1 MKIVVQLTN
10 YLKSSDLL
18 YLELDSH
25 HHDVTEQITE
35 FERLLQTLEE
45 TNGSIKSNNEFKD
58 LQINL
63 KSLREMM
70 LQANESNTELHR
82 HMSTTIEHLK
92 ILNLPIEQIEKSL
105 PIIPELDSIKNK
117 IQFIFNYPILN
128 LDEINKSKFSRLGLL
143 NEKIETMKK
152 QRETLLNDFR
162 KKIQDDDITKLALM
176 RRQENHKVITKLI
189 ILSNS
194 FFVKHEIKGVLKC
207 QG

>member
-1 MKIVVQLTN
+1 
-10 YLKSSDLL
+10 
-18 YLELDSH
+18 
-25 HHDVTEQITE
+25 
-35 FERLLQTLEE
+35 
-45 TNGSIKSNNEFKD
+45 
-58 LQINL
+58 
-63 KSLREMM
+63 M
-70 LQANESNTELHR
+70 LQANESNTELNR
-82 HMSTTIEHLK
+82 HISTMIEHLK

>member
-105 PIIPELDSIKNK
+105 PIIPELNGIKLNSIH
-117 IQFIFNYPILN
+117 I
-128 LDEINKSKFSRLGLL
+128 
-143 NEKIETMKK
+143 
-152 QRETLLNDFR
+152 
-162 KKIQDDDITKLALM
+162 
-176 RRQENHKVITKLI
+176 
-189 ILSNS
+189 
-194 FFVKHEIKGVLKC
+194 
-207 QG
+207 